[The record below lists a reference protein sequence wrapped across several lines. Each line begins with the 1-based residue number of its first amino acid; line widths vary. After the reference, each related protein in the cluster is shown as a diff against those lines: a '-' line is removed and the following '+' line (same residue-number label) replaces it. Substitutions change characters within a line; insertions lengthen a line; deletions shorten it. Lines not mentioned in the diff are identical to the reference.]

1 MVMVSQKVETQAEMI
16 ETNTLKL
23 AGDAV
28 KIYHSNEGKTVLL
41 ATKPFVKEDIKK
53 SWWLTLSTLSL
64 MVLAYYFTTLP
75 IFWPIRIVLSLFA
88 GLLTVRMFII
98 YHDYMHGSILK
109 KSKVAS
115 LLMKIF
121 GMLILTPASIWKL
134 SHDYHHKHNSKL
146 YGASIGSYP
155 IMTKKRFLS
164 STKAERWSYLAARH
178 PLTIMFG
185 YFSMFMFGM
194 VLNPFWNNPKK
205 HADGGFAFL
214 LHVSILA
221 TLIWLGWYEILV
233 FTVLV
238 PFFLSMALGAYL
250 FYAQHNFPGVK
261 FKTNNNEW
269 KHADAA
275 MESTSFMRMN
285 GFWNWITGNIG
296 YHHIHHLNA
305 HIPFYRL
312 PEAYAKVDEFKNVLE
327 TSLNPKDIVSC
338 LRLKLWDEENQTMIS
353 LKELKSA

>member
-1 MVMVSQKVETQAEMI
+1 
-16 ETNTLKL
+16 
-23 AGDAV
+23 
-28 KIYHSNEGKTVLL
+28 
-41 ATKPFVKEDIKK
+41 
-53 SWWLTLSTLSL
+53 
-64 MVLAYYFTTLP
+64 
-75 IFWPIRIVLSLFA
+75 
-88 GLLTVRMFII
+88 TVRMFII

-109 KSKVAS
+109 KSIIAKW
-115 LLMKIF
+115 LMNIF

-155 IMTKKRFLS
+155 IMTKKRFLAS
-164 STKAERWSYLAARH
+164 SRKERISYLVARH
-178 PLTIMFG
+178 PLTILFG

-205 HADGGFAFL
+205 HLDAGFAFVFHISL
-214 LHVSILA
+214 LAVLSYFGRYDILFF
-221 TLIWLGWYEILV
+221 TILI
-233 FTVLV
+233 

-275 MESTSFMRMN
+275 MESTSFMKLNR
-285 GFWNWITGNIG
+285 FWNWITGNIG

-305 HIPFYRL
+305 HVPFYRL
-312 PEAYAKVDEFKNVLE
+312 PEAFEKVDEFKNVVK
-327 TSLNPKDIVSC
+327 TSLHPKDIVAC
-338 LRLKLWDEENQTMIS
+338 LKLKLWDEENQKMIG
-353 LKELKSA
+353 LKDLKAA